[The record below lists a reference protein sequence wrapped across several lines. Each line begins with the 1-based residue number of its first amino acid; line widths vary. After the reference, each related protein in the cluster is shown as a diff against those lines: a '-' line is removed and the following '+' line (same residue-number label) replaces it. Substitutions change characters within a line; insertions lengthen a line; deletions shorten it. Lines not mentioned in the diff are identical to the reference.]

1 MCVYVYMYKT
11 YLEAREQLGSRFSLA
26 LGIKHVRLD
35 SKPFLTEPP
44 FWPQKNALD
53 LYSFVGGLVV
63 MMCITYVN
71 TRVLLFGDQERAL
84 DPLELELQVVRSY
97 SDSECAYLTS

>member
-1 MCVYVYMYKT
+1 
-11 YLEAREQLGSRFSLA
+11 
-26 LGIKHVRLD
+26 
-35 SKPFLTEPP
+35 
-44 FWPQKNALD
+44 
-53 LYSFVGGLVV
+53 

-97 SDSECAYLTS
+97 SDSECAYLTKLSLSL